1 MARFKNLP
9 KKEKVGKIIYGE
21 GIVDEIVQI
30 AVSELEHVQL
40 CTVGPNKKIKSNT
53 INILFDKDGV
63 KVDVAVIIDASQ
75 RVPDIAFRIQE
86 AVRHSVE
93 SMTDYH
99 VTSVNVIIDG
109 ITFEEMP
116 PVQQEVVQQDN

>member
-99 VTSVNVIIDG
+99 VTSVNVFIDG